1 MMVEKRTIDITPF
14 ITSGKFIALG
24 VAWHLD
30 NGFWSILG
38 EALLGWVYVGYK
50 VAQHIWPMV

>member
-1 MMVEKRTIDITPF
+1 MNIVNCYKNYHSASI
-14 ITSGKFIALG
+14 GAWVALG
-24 VAWHLD
+24 MAWHLD
-30 NGFWSILG
+30 NGFWAILG